1 MISSSNPRL
10 ERGLD
15 AMLLVYSLLESHPAS
30 AICEQFLRTHTGWFT
45 TTLTLLEVKAILTKV
60 YGVDGHLA
68 TQKLVQVTMGPLAI
82 LSVKGATVVA
92 AMGTADEL
100 GIDLTDAVL
109 LQTVHEQGV
118 TRLATD
124 DGKLTQ
130 VCRQSGIIP
139 ENPIDTA
146 LRQQM
151 AAWEAAHLPA
161 KGLPRLLYQIYQ
173 WLSQNYPHA
182 AQEFWSRTG
191 GGSHVP

>member
-30 AICEQFLRTHTGWFT
+30 AICEQFIRTHTGWFT
-45 TTLTLLEVKAILTKV
+45 TTLTLLEFKAILTKV
-60 YGVDGHLA
+60 YSVDGLLT
-68 TQKLVQVTMGPLAI
+68 TQKLAQLATGPLAI
-82 LSVKGATVVA
+82 LSIDVAVVLA
-92 AMGTADEL
+92 AMSTADTL
-100 GIDLTDAVL
+100 GIDLTDAIL
-109 LQTVHEQGV
+109 LQTVQKQGV

-124 DGKLTQ
+124 DSKLIQ
-130 VCRQSGIIP
+130 ACRQLGIVP

-151 AAWEAAHLPA
+151 AAWEAANLPT

-173 WLSQNYPHA
+173 WLGRSYPHA